1 MSGYDKHV
9 VLSSLD
15 NKKRIL
21 VFTIPEVLI
30 MVAPILIGIL
40 VGEFLGVAI
49 MLSGFLLRKIY
60 NRYTKRFA
68 NSLLGGIFYWY
79 FPSTGKTSS
88 SFPSSYIK
96 EYIS

>member
-1 MSGYDKHV
+1 MSEYDKHV

-30 MVAPILIGIL
+30 MVVPILIGIL
-40 VGEFLGVAI
+40 VGGLVGVAI
-49 MLSGFLLRKIY
+49 MLSGFWIRKIY
-60 NRYTKRFA
+60 NRYTKRFP

-79 FPSTGKTSS
+79 FPSTGKKRSTLPESHV
-88 SFPSSYIK
+88 K

>member
-1 MSGYDKHV
+1 MSDYDKHV

-30 MVAPILIGIL
+30 MVVPILIGIL
-40 VGEFLGVAI
+40 VGGLVGVAI
-49 MLSGFLLRKIY
+49 MLSGFWIRKVY
-60 NRYTKRFA
+60 NRYTKRFP

-79 FPSTGKTSS
+79 FPSTGKKRSNLPES
-88 SFPSSYIK
+88 HIK